1 MGKVKI
7 VLNRAGVRELLKSQ
21 GAGEICMEHARQIQ
35 GRAGEH
41 YAVEVRRY
49 PERTGAAVYPS
60 DSEGYYDN
68 LKNNT
73 LVRSLK

>member
-1 MGKVKI
+1 MAKVKI
-7 VLNRAGVRELLKSQ
+7 VLNRAGVRELLKSPE
-21 GAGEICMEHARQIQ
+21 AGEICMEHARQIQ
-35 GRAGEH
+35 ERAGEH
-41 YAVEVRRY
+41 YIAEARRY

>member
-7 VLNRAGVRELLKSQ
+7 VLNRSGVRGLLKSSE
-21 GAGEICMEHARQIQ
+21 AGDMCMEFAHQVQ

-41 YAVEVRRY
+41 YNAEIRRY
-49 PERTGAAVYPS
+49 PERTGAAIYPADS
-60 DSEGYYDN
+60 DGYYDN

-73 LVRSLK
+73 LLRALK